1 MTSNKSRSRGSK
13 PKIPAIRL
21 ADPFYEREVER
32 YEAPLPSREYIL
44 QLITDAG
51 CPVDADA
58 FAEQLLIT
66 EDEFELFQ
74 RRLGAMQRD
83 GQLML
88 NRKRQLC
95 LPDKLDLVKGRVEGH
110 PDGFGFVV
118 PEEGG
123 GDLFLSAKEM
133 HRVLHGDK
141 VLVRVSGFDKRGRRE
156 GKIVEVLEHV
166 NKFVVGRYYL
176 EGGIGFL
183 IAENR
188 RINQDILV
196 PAENAGK
203 AKSGQVV
210 TVEIVTQP
218 GAHNEAVGRVTEV
231 LGSFTGPGMEIEIAL
246 RKHDLPYV
254 FPPDVEKQA
263 EKLPK
268 KVQKKDMVDREDIR
282 HLPLVTIDGET
293 ARDFDDA
300 VYCEPLGRSGFRLV
314 VAIADVSHYVRPGD
328 ALDTE
333 GYTRGTSVYFPRRVI
348 PMLPEALSNGLCS
361 LNPEVDRLSMV
372 CDMRITAAGVIKE
385 YRFYP
390 AVIYS
395 HARLTYNQVW
405 DWLSGA
411 VKPDKKQAELMPHL
425 EALDKLF
432 RVLLKARAKRG
443 AIDFGSTETQMLF
456 DEQGK
461 IKAIV
466 PVIRNDAHR
475 IIEECM
481 LSANV
486 CASDYLLENK
496 QPALY
501 RVHEGPTPEKLT
513 ALREFMAEFGLDL
526 PGGDKPHAKDFGAL
540 LEKIKPRPDAGLL
553 QTVMLRSLKQA
564 VYTPDNKGHFG
575 LAYEGYTHFTSP
587 IRRYPDLLVHRG
599 IKAVLQGEKLPVKG
613 LAEIGAHCSITERRA
628 DDATRDVDA
637 WLKTYFMQD
646 HIGNEYNGTV
656 SAVTSFGI
664 FVAVDD
670 IFTEGLV
677 HVSELGQDYFH
688 YDQGKHWMLGERTGK
703 RYRLGDRV
711 RIKVLRA
718 DIETSKIDFSLVEQ
732 DTSAQDM
739 QRAFEKKAPTK
750 KSDKSKAAKPKA
762 AKPKTTKTKTG
773 SKKQ

>member
-1 MTSNKSRSRGSK
+1 MTPKKSPGRSGK
-13 PKIPAIRL
+13 NKIPAIRL

-32 YEAPLPSREYIL
+32 YESPLPSREYIL
-44 QLITDAG
+44 QLIADAG
-51 CPVDADA
+51 CPVDVDA
-58 FAEQLLIT
+58 FSEQLHIT
-66 EDEFELFQ
+66 EPERDLFQ

-83 GQLML
+83 GQLVL

-95 LPDKLDLVKGRVEGH
+95 LPDKLDLIKGRVEGH

-123 GDLFLSAKEM
+123 DDLYLSPKEM

-141 VLVRVSGFDKRGRRE
+141 VLVRVAGFDRRGRRE
-156 GKIVEVLEHV
+156 AKIVEVLEHV
-166 NKFVVGRYYL
+166 NRFIVGRYYL
-176 EGGIGFL
+176 EGGVGFL

-196 PAENAGK
+196 PVENAGE

-210 TVEIVTQP
+210 TVEILTQP
-218 GAHNEAVGRVTEV
+218 GAHNEAVGRVSEI
-231 LGSFTGPGMEIEIAL
+231 LGSFTAPGMEIEIAL

-254 FPPDVEKQA
+254 FPPDVEAQA
-263 EKLPK
+263 AKLPA
-268 KVQKKDMVDREDIR
+268 KVLKKDMADREDIR

-300 VYCEPLGRSGFRLV
+300 VYCEPLGRSGYRLV
-314 VAIADVSHYVRPGD
+314 VAIADVSHYVQPRD
-328 ALDTE
+328 ALDSE
-333 GYTRGTSVYFPRRVI
+333 GFNRGNSVYFPRRVI

-372 CDMRITAAGVIKE
+372 CDMRITTAGSIKE

-390 AVIYS
+390 AVLYS

-411 VKPDKKQAELMPHL
+411 ARPEKKHAALMPHL

-432 RVLLKARAKRG
+432 RTLLKARAKRG
-443 AIDFGSTETQMLF
+443 AIDFGSTETQIIF
-456 DEQGK
+456 DDNGK
-461 IKAIV
+461 IKEIV

-481 LSANV
+481 LAANV
-486 CASDYLLENK
+486 CASDFLHENK
-496 QPALY
+496 QPALF
-501 RVHEGPTPEKLT
+501 RVHEGPTPEKLA
-513 ALREFMAEFGLDL
+513 ALRGFLAEFGLDL
-526 PGGDKPHAKDFGAL
+526 GGGDKPHAKDYAAL
-540 LEKIKPRPDAGLL
+540 LEKIKDRPDHGLL
-553 QTVMLRSLKQA
+553 QTVMLRSLRQA
-564 VYTPDNKGHFG
+564 IYSPDNKGHFG
-575 LAYEGYTHFTSP
+575 LAYEAYTHFTSP

-599 IKAVLQGEKLPVKG
+599 IKAVLLGEKLPAKG
-613 LAEIGAHCSITERRA
+613 LAEIGVHCSMTERRA

-646 HIGNEYNGTV
+646 RIGDEYDGTV
-656 SAVTSFGI
+656 SAVTSFGM
-664 FVAVDD
+664 FVAIDD
-670 IFTEGLV
+670 IFIEGLV

-688 YDQGKHWMLGERTGK
+688 YDQAKHMMLGERTGK

-711 RIKVLRA
+711 RIKVMRA
-718 DIETSKIDFSLVEQ
+718 DIETSKIDFSLVTEIESVQ
-732 DTSAQDM
+732 EETAAPKKKTS
-739 QRAFEKKAPTK
+739 RSGGKRK
-750 KSDKSKAAKPKA
+750 
-762 AKPKTTKTKTG
+762 
-773 SKKQ
+773 

>member
-1 MTSNKSRSRGSK
+1 MPAKKSRSRASK
-13 PKIPAIRL
+13 HKIPAIRL
-21 ADPFYEREVER
+21 ADPFYEREIER
-32 YEAPLPSREYIL
+32 YESPLPSREYVL
-44 QLITDAG
+44 QLLTEAG

-58 FAEQLLIT
+58 FAEQLHIT
-66 EDEFELFQ
+66 EAERDLFQ

-83 GQLML
+83 GQLMI

-95 LPDKLDLVKGRVEGH
+95 LPEKLDLIKGRVEGH

-123 GDLFLSAKEM
+123 DDLFLSPKEM

-141 VLVRVSGFDKRGRRE
+141 VLVRVAGFDRRGRRE
-156 GKIVEVLEHV
+156 AKIVEVLEHV
-166 NKFVVGRYYL
+166 NKYVVGRYYL
-176 EGGIGFL
+176 EGGVGFL

-196 PAENAGK
+196 PPENAGN

-218 GAHNEAVGRVTEV
+218 GAHNEAVGRVSEI

-254 FPPDVEKQA
+254 FPPDVEAQA
-263 EKLPK
+263 SKLPS
-268 KVQKKDMVDREDIR
+268 KVLKKDMAGREDIR

-314 VAIADVSHYVRPGD
+314 VAIADVSHYVQPRD
-328 ALDTE
+328 ALDSE
-333 GYTRGTSVYFPRRVI
+333 GFNRGNSVYFPRRVI

-372 CDMRITAAGVIKE
+372 CDMQISSTGSIKE

-411 VKPDKKQAELMPHL
+411 GKPEKKHAGLMSHL

-432 RVLLKARAKRG
+432 RVMLKARAKRG
-443 AIDFGSTETQMLF
+443 AIDFGSTETQIIF
-456 DEQGK
+456 DDQGK
-461 IKAIV
+461 IREIV

-481 LSANV
+481 LAANV
-486 CASDYLLENK
+486 CASDYLHENK
-496 QPALY
+496 QPALF
-501 RVHEGPTPEKLT
+501 RVHEGPTPEKLA
-513 ALREFMAEFGLDL
+513 ALRGFLAEFGLDL
-526 PGGDKPHAKDFGAL
+526 GGGDKPHAKDYGVL
-540 LEKIKPRPDAGLL
+540 LEKIKDRPDHGLL
-553 QTVMLRSLKQA
+553 QTVMLRSLRQA
-564 VYTPDNKGHFG
+564 IYSPDNKGHFG
-575 LAYEGYTHFTSP
+575 LAYEAYTHFTSP
-587 IRRYPDLLVHRG
+587 IRRYPDLMVHRG
-599 IKAVLQGEKLPVKG
+599 IKAVLNGEKLPAKG
-613 LAEIGAHCSITERRA
+613 LDEIGAHCSMTERRA

-646 HIGNEYNGTV
+646 RIGDEYSGTV
-656 SAVTSFGI
+656 SAVTSFGM
-664 FVAVDD
+664 FVAIDD
-670 IFTEGLV
+670 IFIEGLV

-688 YDQGKHWMLGERTGK
+688 YDQAKHMMLGERTGK
-703 RYRLGDRV
+703 KYRLGDRV
-711 RIKVLRA
+711 RIRVMRA

-732 DTSAQDM
+732 DSSALDM
-739 QRAFEKKAPTK
+739 QRAFEKREPEK
-750 KSDKSKAAKPKA
+750 KSGKAKTSKPRAGAK
-762 AKPKTTKTKTG
+762 
-773 SKKQ
+773 KK

>member
-1 MTSNKSRSRGSK
+1 LSTNKSRSRAAK
-13 PKIPAIRL
+13 HQIPAIRL
-21 ADPFYEREVER
+21 ADPFYEREIER
-32 YEAPLPSREYIL
+32 YESPLPSREYIL
-44 QLITDAG
+44 QLLAEAG

-58 FAEQLLIT
+58 FAEQLKIT
-66 EDEFELFQ
+66 DDERELFQ

-88 NRKRQLC
+88 NRKRLLC
-95 LPDKLDLVKGRVEGH
+95 LPDKLDLIKGRVEGH
-110 PDGFGFVV
+110 PDGFGFVS
-118 PEEGG
+118 PEDGG
-123 GDLFLSAKEM
+123 DDLFLSPKEM

-141 VLVRVSGFDKRGRRE
+141 VLVRVAGFDRRGRRE

-166 NKFVVGRYYL
+166 NQFVVGRYYF
-176 EGGIGFL
+176 EDGIGFL

-196 PAENAGK
+196 PAGNEGA
-203 AKSGQVV
+203 AQSGQVV

-218 GAHNEAVGRVTEV
+218 GAHNEAIGRVSEI
-231 LGSFTGPGMEIEIAL
+231 LGSYTGPGMEIEIAL

-254 FPPDVEKQA
+254 FPPEVEKQA
-263 EKLPK
+263 AALPN
-268 KVQKKDMVDREDIR
+268 KVLKKDMAGREDIR

-300 VYCEPLGRSGFRLV
+300 VYCEPLGRSGFRLI
-314 VAIADVSHYVRPGD
+314 VAIADVSHYVKPHD

-333 GYTRGTSVYFPRRVI
+333 GYERGNSVYFPRRVI

-372 CDMRITAAGVIKE
+372 CDMQISSTGSIKE

-390 AVIYS
+390 AVIFS

-405 DWLSGA
+405 DWLSA
-411 VKPDKKQAELMPHL
+411 ATQPDAKQAALMPHL
-425 EALDKLF
+425 QALDKLF
-432 RVLLKARAKRG
+432 RTLLKARAKRG
-443 AIDFGSTETQMLF
+443 AIDFGSTETQMQF
-456 DEQGK
+456 DDEGK

-481 LSANV
+481 LAANV
-486 CASDYLLENK
+486 CASDYLHANQ
-496 QPALY
+496 QPALF
-501 RVHEGPTPEKLT
+501 RVHEGPTPEKLA
-513 ALREFMAEFGLDL
+513 ALRGFMAEFGLDL
-526 PGGDKPHAKDFGAL
+526 AGGDKPHAKDYATL
-540 LEKIKPRPDAGLL
+540 LEQIKPRPDAGLL

-564 VYTPDNKGHFG
+564 VYSPDNKGHFG
-575 LAYEGYTHFTSP
+575 LAYEAYTHFTSP

-599 IKAVLQGEKLPVKG
+599 IKAVLQGEKLPGKG
-613 LAEIGAHCSITERRA
+613 LVEVGVHCSMTERRA

-637 WLKTYFMQD
+637 WLKTYFMRD
-646 HIGNEYNGTV
+646 RIGDEYNGTV
-656 SAVTSFGI
+656 SAVTSFGM
-664 FVAVDD
+664 FVALDE
-670 IFTEGLV
+670 IFIEGLV

-711 RIKVLRA
+711 RIKVMRA
-718 DIETSKIDFSLVEQ
+718 DIETSKIDFALVETIESAD
-732 DTSAQDM
+732 DTTEAFSAP
-739 QRAFEKKAPTK
+739 KK
-750 KSDKSKAAKPKA
+750 KSGRA
-762 AKPKTTKTKTG
+762 KTG
-773 SKKQ
+773 SKRK

>member
-1 MTSNKSRSRGSK
+1 LSTKKPRSRASK
-13 PKIPAIRL
+13 HQIPAIRR

-32 YEAPLPSREYIL
+32 YESPLPSREYIL
-44 QLITDAG
+44 QLITEAG
-51 CPVDADA
+51 CPVDVDA
-58 FAEQLLIT
+58 FSEQLLIT
-66 EDEFELFQ
+66 EDERDLFQ

-95 LPDKLDLVKGRVEGH
+95 LPEKLDLIKGRVEGH

-141 VLVRVSGFDKRGRRE
+141 VLVRVAGFDKRGRRE

-166 NKFVVGRYYL
+166 NQFVVGRYYV
-176 EGGIGFL
+176 EGGVGFL

-196 PAENAGK
+196 PPENAGK

-210 TVEIVTQP
+210 TVEIVNQP

-231 LGSFTGPGMEIEIAL
+231 LGSYTGPGMEIEIAL

-263 EKLPK
+263 EKLPS
-268 KVQKKDMVDREDIR
+268 KVQKKDMADREDIR

-314 VAIADVSHYVRPGD
+314 VAIADVSHYVKPGD

-333 GYTRGTSVYFPRRVI
+333 GFTRGNSVYFPRRVI

-372 CDMRITAAGVIKE
+372 CDMRITAVGAIKE

-486 CASDYLLENK
+486 CASDYLQENK

-501 RVHEGPTPEKLT
+501 RVHEGPTPEKLA

-540 LEKIKPRPDAGLL
+540 LEKIKPRLDAGLL

-564 VYTPDNKGHFG
+564 VYTPENKGHFG
-575 LAYEGYTHFTSP
+575 LAYEAYTHFTSP

-599 IKAVLQGEKLPVKG
+599 IKAVLKGEKLPAKG
-613 LAEIGAHCSITERRA
+613 LAEIGTHCSMTERRA

-664 FVAVDD
+664 FVALDD

-739 QRAFEKKAPTK
+739 QRAFEQTAPKK
-750 KSDKSKAAKPKA
+750 KSAKPRTS
-762 AKPKTTKTKTG
+762 KPKSG

>member
-1 MTSNKSRSRGSK
+1 MSTNKKSRDGAGK
-13 PKIPAIRL
+13 HHIPAIRL
-21 ADPFYEREVER
+21 ADPFYERETER
-32 YEAPLPSREYIL
+32 YESPLPSREYIL
-44 QLITDAG
+44 QLLTDAG

-58 FAEQLLIT
+58 FADQLHIT
-66 EDEFELFQ
+66 DDERDLFQ

-83 GQLML
+83 GQIML

-95 LPDKLDLVKGRVEGH
+95 IADKMDLIKGRVEGH

-118 PEEGG
+118 PEDG
-123 GDLFLSAKEM
+123 GDDLYMSPKEM

-141 VLVRVSGFDKRGRRE
+141 VLVRVAGFDRRGRRE
-156 GKIVEVLEHV
+156 AKIVEVLEHV
-166 NKFVVGRYYL
+166 NTHIVGRYYL
-176 EGGIGFL
+176 EGGVGFL
-183 IAENR
+183 ISENR

-196 PAENAGK
+196 PPGNEGAAQ
-203 AKSGQVV
+203 SGQVV

-218 GAHNEAVGRVTEV
+218 GAHNEAVGRVSEI

-254 FPPDVEKQA
+254 FPPDVEAQA
-263 EKLPK
+263 EKLPN
-268 KVQKKDMVDREDIR
+268 KVLKKDMADREDIR

-300 VYCEPLGRSGFRLV
+300 VYCEPQGRSGFRLI
-314 VAIADVSHYVRPGD
+314 VAIADVSHYVKPGD

-333 GYTRGTSVYFPRRVI
+333 GYARGNSVYFPRRVI

-372 CDMRITAAGVIKE
+372 CDMQISSAGAIKE

-390 AVIYS
+390 AVIFS

-411 VKPDKKQAELMPHL
+411 VKPDAKQAALMPHL

-432 RVLLKARAKRG
+432 RTLLKARAKRG
-443 AIDFGSTETQMLF
+443 AIDFGSQETQMQF

-466 PVIRNDAHR
+466 PVVRNDAHR

-481 LSANV
+481 LAANV
-486 CASDYLLENK
+486 CASDYLHENK

-501 RVHEGPTPEKLT
+501 RVHEGPTPEKLA
-513 ALREFMAEFGLDL
+513 ALRGFLAEFGLDL
-526 PGGDKPHAKDFGAL
+526 GGGDKPHALDYAAL
-540 LEKIKPRPDAGLL
+540 LEKIKPRPDHGLL

-564 VYTPDNKGHFG
+564 VYSPENKGHFG
-575 LAYEGYTHFTSP
+575 LAYEAYTHFTSP
-587 IRRYPDLLVHRG
+587 IRRYPDLMVHRG
-599 IKAVLQGEKLPVKG
+599 IKAVLNGEKLPSKG
-613 LAEIGAHCSITERRA
+613 LVEVGGHCSMTERRA

-646 HIGNEYNGTV
+646 HIGNEYDGTV
-656 SAVTSFGI
+656 SAVTSFGM
-664 FVAVDD
+664 FVAIDD
-670 IFTEGLV
+670 IFIEGLV

-688 YDQGKHWMLGERTGK
+688 YDQAKHMMLGERTGK
-703 RYRLGDRV
+703 SYRLGDRV
-711 RIKVLRA
+711 RIKVMRA

-732 DTSAQDM
+732 DSSARDM
-739 QRAFEKKAPTK
+739 QRAFAQSASDS
-750 KSDKSKAAKPKA
+750 KSDKPRGG
-762 AKPKTTKTKTG
+762 KTKSG
-773 SKKQ
+773 SKKK

>member
-1 MTSNKSRSRGSK
+1 LSTNKSNSRSAK
-13 PKIPAIRL
+13 HKIPAIRL
-21 ADPFYEREVER
+21 ADPFYEREIER
-32 YEAPLPSREYIL
+32 YESPLPSREYIL
-44 QLITDAG
+44 QLLTEAG

-58 FAEQLLIT
+58 LAEQLKIT
-66 EDEFELFQ
+66 DDERELFQ

-88 NRKRQLC
+88 NRKRLLC
-95 LPDKLDLVKGRVEGH
+95 LPDKLDLIKGRVEGH
-110 PDGFGFVV
+110 PDGFGFVS
-118 PEEGG
+118 PDDDGD
-123 GDLFLSAKEM
+123 DLFLSPKEM

-141 VLVRVSGFDKRGRRE
+141 VLVRVAGFDRRGRRE
-156 GKIVEVLEHV
+156 AKIVEVLEHV
-166 NKFVVGRYYL
+166 NQFVVGRYYS
-176 EGGIGFL
+176 EDGIGFL

-196 PAENAGK
+196 PAGNEGA
-203 AKSGQVV
+203 AQSGQVV

-218 GAHNEAVGRVTEV
+218 GTHNEAIGRVSEI
-231 LGSFTGPGMEIEIAL
+231 LGSYTGPGMEIEIAL

-254 FPPDVEKQA
+254 FPPEVEKQA
-263 EKLPK
+263 AGLPN
-268 KVQKKDMVDREDIR
+268 KVLKKDMAGREDIR

-300 VYCEPLGRSGFRLV
+300 VYCEPLGRSGFRLI
-314 VAIADVSHYVRPGD
+314 VAIADVSHYVKPND

-333 GYTRGTSVYFPRRVI
+333 GFERGNSVYFPRRVI

-372 CDMRITAAGVIKE
+372 CDMQVSSTGNIKE

-411 VKPDKKQAELMPHL
+411 IKPDAKQAELMPHL
-425 EALDKLF
+425 QALDKLF
-432 RVLLKARAKRG
+432 RTLLKARAKRG

-456 DEQGK
+456 DDEGK

-481 LSANV
+481 LAANV
-486 CASDYLLENK
+486 CASDYLHVNK
-496 QPALY
+496 QPALF
-501 RVHEGPTPEKLT
+501 RVHEGPTPEKLA
-513 ALREFMAEFGLDL
+513 ALRGFMAEFGLDL
-526 PGGDKPHAKDFGAL
+526 PGGDKPHAKDYAAL
-540 LEKIKPRPDAGLL
+540 LEKIKDRPDHGLL

-564 VYTPDNKGHFG
+564 VYSPDNKGHFG
-575 LAYEGYTHFTSP
+575 LAYEAYTHFTSP

-613 LAEIGAHCSITERRA
+613 LVEIGVHCSQTERRA

-637 WLKTYFMQD
+637 WLKTYFMRD
-646 HIGNEYNGTV
+646 RIGDEYHGTV
-656 SAVTSFGI
+656 SAVTSFGM
-664 FVAVDD
+664 FVALDE
-670 IFTEGLV
+670 IFIEGLV

-718 DIETSKIDFSLVEQ
+718 DIETSKIDFGLVDSIGVSDVAAEELP
-732 DTSAQDM
+732 ALN
-739 QRAFEKKAPTK
+739 K
-750 KSDKSKAAKPKA
+750 KSGRAKMGGKR
-762 AKPKTTKTKTG
+762 K
-773 SKKQ
+773 